1 MFALS
6 LIEHDLSL
14 PPELLSLPLDK
25 AISGELERLFLDKV
39 IPNLGLCVSVYDI
52 QSVNGGIVYPNEG
65 APAYVVRFRLVMF
78 RPFVGEILV
87 GKIQSSDVN
96 GLRLSLGFFNDIYVP
111 VHLLKLPRSEKNGV
125 WIWEYEGE
133 ELYLDK
139 DEEILFRV
147 HSVKYPPIPVV
158 QDKDANPFAPMEITA
173 GIIDDGLGL
182 LSWWGE

>member
-96 GLRLSLGFFNDIYVP
+96 GLRCALPVSFFIHVVTSFFNCYQSVSG
-111 VHLLKLPRSEKNGV
+111 HLIIRDVLPIHDTPPQYPESSMPIKSPK
-125 WIWEYEGE
+125 Y
-133 ELYLDK
+133 
-139 DEEILFRV
+139 
-147 HSVKYPPIPVV
+147 HS
-158 QDKDANPFAPMEITA
+158 N
-173 GIIDDGLGL
+173 
-182 LSWWGE
+182 